1 MGIPLRVTWTRLPH
15 RPWLS
20 RRCRLF
26 ENVGWHHRTRDRER
40 LAQMV
45 RGSAYAVSALEGET
59 LVGFARAIS
68 DGAFNA
74 YVSTVAVLP
83 AYQRRGI
90 GRELVRRL
98 LDGRDHL
105 LFVLHA
111 TPEVHPF
118 YLRCGFLPAPDMLRR
133 ARSS

>member
-1 MGIPLRVTWTRLPH
+1 MIQFADFSHPLDLDE
-15 RPWLS
+15 LA
-20 RRCRLF
+20 RLF
-26 ENVGWHHRTRDRER
+26 DSVGWQHRTRDRQR

-45 RGSAYAVSALEGET
+45 RGSMLGAVALDGGR

-90 GRELVRRL
+90 GRELIRRL
-98 LDGRDHL
+98 LDGQDHL
-105 LFVLHA
+105 QFVLHA
-111 TPEVHPF
+111 GAPVHPF
-118 YLRCGFLPAPDMLRR
+118 YVACGFRPAPDMLRR
-133 ARSS
+133 DRSR